1 MEANMADDGLK
12 SDVLQRADND
22 TELSEDAR
30 LVVLAA
36 LGDADDLGQVLGDD
50 ATPQSV
56 VDSLNTA
63 EAGTPA
69 PVGAYL
75 RSIAVQGFR
84 GIGPKVTLP
93 LTPGP
98 GLTVVAGRN
107 GSGKSTLA
115 EGLELALT
123 GSNSRWKDKTAVWS
137 QNWRNLH
144 TGATA
149 EITIGFAEAGS
160 GETSLGVEWPSG
172 AEVELREQKR
182 WVQRAGQKREAPEV
196 LGWNAALEMYRPL
209 LSYDELGSILEGRPS
224 DFYDQLYKL
233 LGLEQL
239 TVATERL
246 TDEVKRLKTP
256 SAESKKARDALRPR
270 LEQSDDPR
278 ARAASGQIKK
288 TKPDLDVVRPLITDS
303 AASIV
308 PPAWRHAQQ
317 LIPPDTA
324 EVGQACAAL
333 RAAAATEAA
342 ESQRTDALAADRSQL
357 LELSLAF
364 HDNHGVA
371 QCPVCGEGTLNDDW
385 AARARTA
392 LEQERGA
399 AAALTA
405 ARDAVQLARSTLVAI
420 ARATARPPTEDA
432 ELSTIAAARQAFET
446 FAALPLNDDVALV
459 DHVEASLPPL
469 QIAYGALRQEA
480 SGLIQAR
487 DVAWSPLAVEL
498 AAWLSKAEQAVATAP
513 KLAVA
518 AEALDWLQTNSATL
532 RNERIAPLANQAK
545 EIWAALRQES
555 NVELE
560 EIELKGRNT
569 SRHVHLKAEVDGH
582 GSDAFG
588 VMSQGELQALALA
601 IFIPRATSPASPF
614 RFLVFDDPIQAMD
627 PSKIDGFLDVLTA
640 LARDRQVIVFT
651 HDDRLPAAIRRSKTP
666 ARVVEL
672 TRAANSVVTVS
683 ESSRPAKRM
692 LDDAFAIAAD
702 AAVPDAI
709 KSAAIPVLCREAL
722 ESTAWDVF
730 ATRSL
735 TSGRSPA
742 EVEETWNA
750 ATTTRK
756 RLALAIDSNDDAAM
770 DKWLDGDSRRRA
782 TLVVATKGIHTGVSD
797 FKAAVNAARAATR
810 DLGRVPV

>member
-1 MEANMADDGLK
+1 MADDGLK
-12 SDVLQRADND
+12 NDVLQRADND

-36 LGDADDLGQVLGDD
+36 LGHAEDLGQVLGDD
-50 ATPQSV
+50 ATPQAV
-56 VDSLNTA
+56 VDSLNAADDSAT
-63 EAGTPA
+63 A

-93 LTPGP
+93 LIPGP

-149 EITIGFAEAGS
+149 EINVSIAEEGS

-239 TVATERL
+239 TIAIDRL
-246 TDEVKRLKTP
+246 TDEVKRLKMP
-256 SAESKKARDALRPR
+256 SAESKNARDALKPR
-270 LEQSDDPR
+270 LERSDDPR
-278 ARAASGQIKK
+278 ARAASDQIKR
-288 TKPDLDVVRPLITDS
+288 TKPDLDAVRPLITDS

-308 PPAWRHAQQ
+308 PPAWRYAHQ
-317 LIPPDTA
+317 LILPDTE

-333 RAAAATEAA
+333 RAATAAEATESRRA
-342 ESQRTDALAADRSQL
+342 DALAADRSRL
-357 LELSLAF
+357 LELSLMF
-364 HDNHGVA
+364 LDNYGDA

-385 AARARTA
+385 AGRARAS
-392 LEQERGA
+392 LEQERSA

-405 ARDAVQLARSTLVAI
+405 ARDVVQLARSTLVTI
-420 ARATARPPTEDA
+420 ARAASRPPTEDA
-432 ELSTIAAARQAFET
+432 ELSTVAAARQAYET
-446 FAALPLNDDVALV
+446 FAALPPNGDVALV
-459 DHVEASLPPL
+459 DHVEASLPLL
-469 QIAYGALRQEA
+469 QVAYAALRQEA
-480 SGLIQAR
+480 SELIQAR
-487 DVAWSPLAVEL
+487 DDAWSPLAVEL
-498 AAWLSKAEQAVATAP
+498 AAWLSKAEQAIATAP

-518 AEALDWLQTNSATL
+518 AKALDWLQTNSATL

-545 EIWAALRQES
+545 DIWAALRQES

-569 SRHVHLKAEVDGH
+569 SRHVYLKAEVDGH

-588 VMSQGELQALALA
+588 VMSQGELQALGLA

-627 PSKIDGFLDVLTA
+627 PSKIDGFLNVLTS
-640 LARDRQVIVFT
+640 LARDRQVVVFT

-702 AAVPDAI
+702 GAVPDAI
-709 KSAAIPVLCREAL
+709 KNAAIPVLCREAL

-730 ATRSL
+730 ATRAL
-735 TSGRSPA
+735 TSGQSQA
-742 EVEETWNA
+742 EVEDTWSS
-750 ATTTRK
+750 ATTTRM
-756 RLALAIDSNDDAAM
+756 RLSLAIDPNDAAAI
-770 DKWLDGDSRRRA
+770 DKWLNGDGRRRA
-782 TLVVATKGIHTGVSD
+782 TLIVATKGIHTGVSD
-797 FKAAVNAARAATR
+797 FKTAVNAARAATR
-810 DLGRVPV
+810 DLSRVAA